1 MKRCFFVAALVAALT
16 AAPLLAH
23 MMSMSTGELRLEG
36 DHAQYELRMPL
47 YEITHVKQPETAL
60 LQNFHLYDGPAE
72 ARLVKH
78 LCEADPAQDVYIC
91 RAEYQFPA
99 AVKNLAAAC
108 TFAAVTVPNHVHV
121 LHAERDGVSDQAIFD
136 YSYTRAALRF
146 TPPGRAAMAF
156 SQVWAGAL
164 RAAAG
169 LAQLLFLLALV
180 MAARRRRELCAL
192 AAAFLAGEAASA
204 LLLAYGSWS
213 PAPRFVE
220 AAAAL
225 TIAYLAVEI
234 LLLPEAGYRWAV
246 AAALGVFHGFYFG
259 LFLRESQMH
268 PLPVL
273 AGVVVTELLLL
284 ALFAW
289 LLARLARAAQR
300 LQPVRAGAGVLLVV
314 GMAWFFLRLRN

>member
-1 MKRCFFVAALVAALT
+1 MKRSLFLAALT

-23 MMSMSTGELRLEG
+23 MMSMSTGELRVEG
-36 DHAQYELRMPL
+36 ARVLYELRMPL
-47 YEITHVKQPETAL
+47 YEITHVKQPDTAL
-60 LQNFHLYDGPAE
+60 LQNFHLYDGSTE
-72 ARLVKH
+72 AHLAKH

-91 RAEYQFPA
+91 RAEYEFPA
-99 AVKNLAAAC
+99 AVKNPEVAC

-121 LHAERDGVSDQAIFD
+121 LHAERDGLSDQAIFD

-146 TPPGRAAMAF
+146 TPPGRAAMAL
-156 SQVWAGAL
+156 SQIWAGVL

-180 MAARRRRELCAL
+180 MAARRRQELYAL
-192 AAAFLAGEAASA
+192 AGAFVAGECGSA
-204 LLLAYGSWS
+204 LVLFYGTWS

-234 LLLPEAGYRWAV
+234 LLLPEAGHRWAV

-273 AGVVVTELLLL
+273 AGVVSTELLLL

-289 LLARLARAAQR
+289 LLGRLARIAHR
-300 LQPVRAGAGVLLVV
+300 LQPVRAGAGALLLV
-314 GMAWFFLRLRN
+314 GMAWFLLRLRG